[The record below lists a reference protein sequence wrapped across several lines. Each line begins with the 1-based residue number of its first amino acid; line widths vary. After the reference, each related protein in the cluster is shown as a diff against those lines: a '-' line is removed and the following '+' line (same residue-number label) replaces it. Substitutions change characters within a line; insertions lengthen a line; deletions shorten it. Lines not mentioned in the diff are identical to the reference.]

1 MRNNRQYQK
10 HHSNY
15 NDYNRNNNYSNNY
28 SNNYYNNNYYENDYN
43 NKNYRNNNYY
53 DNRNNYGYNHSN
65 SNYNNSYKNNNYG
78 GQNKGYN
85 NYNSNNRGNYNKGT
99 TQLKEVEITDKKEL
113 KKFDKSEIDD
123 YVKKINE
130 SIDPSELK
138 AFCQK
143 DEETIKLSEK
153 ECPINNNLMLIDI
166 SIGIKGPEEELAY
179 LRHPD
184 YISIIRR
191 GNTLMEKYHYD
202 NRKADFIFE
211 KAFLIRKGMKKFIDL
226 PYNFYREKTEEE
238 LKEEEEERKN
248 AQKKE
253 KTEEDEEEEE
263 KPIDKYTLNFDL
275 NEEQVSSLKYIFYP
289 VLQALEND
297 FYIEIIKLMKANG
310 ENAQISYIKSLD
322 YWVIA
327 SKNVCLLAK
336 NRSDLSDY
344 SPYTTIKSTGEKVPT
359 RYSFAH
365 KIGQCWF
372 DILNNFNDAEIKKI
386 KEYLDGKTFVGE
398 YVGNQYHQHLIRYM
412 KHTILFFGIVINDS
426 CDSSIPI
433 IEAFEKFK
441 EFKLDVVPYEY
452 IGIAESFDELCD
464 KLKKLYVKIAESSII
479 DEEEGSVVYLSRTYA
494 STFDSDKE
502 YRKEDKILSLF
513 KLKTWEYRVYRKLRE
528 KIKNNLLDQ
537 NFYSDSRRKI
547 SQFFEELRTML
558 QGFNLPM
565 PFQFY
570 YKVAETAFDF
580 ANYYKDK
587 FKNDNNKDGELDLHG
602 SYIDFIETIHS
613 IVDDTVNLKS
623 RIISQNNIMTY
634 DYLIRNALNQRKI
647 VEIIIFAPPCYLSQ
661 QFLKEMS
668 LKFQIEIL
676 NSFIDESNYAN
687 IDKDIIIYH
696 INMHNFRNVNKL
708 GENKYIF
715 AFGLNKEEI
724 EKSEKNLV
732 DNMSNP
738 LFISYNKNKSLL
750 PFIKVGDKE
759 KDRKE
764 LFKYFEGESDKYISN
779 LKTNFHE
786 QIKII
791 DKFQEDKI
799 PEYIKE
805 IGDTI
810 NSIKEKIKN
819 LNINEENIQKETFY
833 VNTTN
838 LLDGISDK
846 NEKNTI
852 KHSKYYNSDIIELYE
867 EHINPYEELKEN
879 FMSELEM
886 RIRKEKENMDLRT
899 ETGNNIKRVIIL
911 IPMTIPG
918 NGKTFFIKQLKE
930 IIEKYDINFYSIG
943 SDLIR
948 REIMDNIMRKNKRI
962 TEKEAFE
969 RSGKPANF
977 KFEEELVNTF
987 EKIYKSDKIKD
998 SIIYIDKNHPP
1009 NAINRSTEPIR
1020 KYLQGQIKSSFKLD
1034 LQFVALIPDC
1044 INEFRFGNNLNS
1056 FIPFS
1061 LSYLIECYLRV
1072 KHRDDH
1078 PTLNGD
1084 TKNLI
1089 NIFGIFIS
1097 NFINVSL
1104 KENNII
1110 LLQKLNRTIKLP
1122 FTDEIEEEALP
1133 EDLVDAARKFFE
1145 ELIKN
1150 KNNKEPTDLSRKFEE
1165 LINYYYPK
1173 GDEFYPTKN
1182 LVKSTSEPIIGNL
1195 YNINIKKE
1203 NLGKIKDFIYLG
1215 LEIKGEDNYKKIRGN
1230 ISSSL
1235 KKVKE
1240 KYELGKSG
1248 EINELIE
1255 SIENFKNCN
1264 LPKDWKYPHRAHK
1277 NLWHCTILYK
1287 GKTKYNEIKNL
1298 DEYKQ
1303 FIEGEKVNIKLI
1315 GIAYVPN
1322 SAIVMIIKMDD
1333 KIKIQNEYPHITGFI
1348 KDFAPKYSN
1357 NIMKGIMKNKD
1368 INKSYELLMDG
1379 KELNEKENLFCDK
1392 IEIEGETYNAYV
1404 KFLEESVELSS
1415 CMHAF
1420 EK

>member
-1 MRNNRQYQK
+1 MRRNNYQHK
-10 HHSNY
+10 NYY
-15 NDYNRNNNYSNNY
+15 NDNYREDRY
-28 SNNYYNNNYYENDYN
+28 SDNNNYYNNRGHYN
-43 NKNYRNNNYY
+43 NNYNDNYRNYPNNRS
-53 DNRNNYGYNHSN
+53 NAN
-65 SNYNNSYKNNNYG
+65 SNYNYSNRDNRYNNQY
-78 GQNKGYN
+78 NKN
-85 NYNSNNRGNYNKGT
+85 NYNRNYPQY
-99 TQLKEVEITDKKEL
+99 TQYKKVEAVEIDAKKE
-113 KKFDKSEIDD
+113 KKKYDKNEIED

-130 SIDPSELK
+130 TIEPSKLK
-138 AFCQK
+138 DVCLEDK
-143 DEETIKLSEK
+143 ETIKVSEN
-153 ECPINNNLMLIDI
+153 ECAINPDLMIVDI
-166 SIGIKGPEEELAY
+166 SLAIKGPEEELAY
-179 LRHPD
+179 LKHPN

-191 GNTLMEKYHYD
+191 GNTLLEQYRWDDYKEKYILLNSY
-202 NRKADFIFE
+202 
-211 KAFLIRKGMKKFIDL
+211 LIRKGMKKFIDL

-238 LKEEEEERKN
+238 LKEESEKN
-248 AQKKE
+248 EADKKE
-253 KTEEDEEEEE
+253 DKEGEEEET
-263 KPIDKYTLNFDL
+263 KTIDKYTLNFDL
-275 NEEQVSSLKYIFYP
+275 NEEQVSTLKYIFYP

-297 FYIEIIKLMKANG
+297 YYIEIIKLMKANG
-310 ENAQISYIKSLD
+310 ENAQISYIKRFG

-327 SKNVCLLAK
+327 SKNVCLLARNRKELSEYKPYIISK
-336 NRSDLSDY
+336 N
-344 SPYTTIKSTGEKVPT
+344 THEKVPT

-365 KIGQCWF
+365 IIGQCWF
-372 DILNNFNDAEIKKI
+372 DILDNFTNEEVNKI

-426 CDSSIPI
+426 SESSIPI
-433 IEAFEKFK
+433 ITAFEKFK

-452 IGIAESFDELCD
+452 IGIAESFDELCE

-494 STFDSDKE
+494 TSFNSDKK
-502 YRKEDKILSLF
+502 YREEDQILTLF

-580 ANYYKDK
+580 ANFYKDK
-587 FKNDNNKDGELDLHG
+587 FKNENNKDGELDLHG
-602 SYIDFIETIHS
+602 SYIDFVETIHS

-634 DYLIRNALNQRKI
+634 DYLIRNALKQRKI
-647 VEIIIFAPPCYLSQ
+647 IEIIIFAPPCYLSQ
-661 QFLKEMS
+661 EFLKEIS

-676 NSFIDESNYAN
+676 NSFIDESSYAN

-715 AFGLNKEEI
+715 AFGMNSEEI
-724 EKSEKNLV
+724 EKSEKKLV
-732 DNMSNP
+732 ENMSNP

-759 KDRKE
+759 QERKE
-764 LFKYFEGESDKYISN
+764 LFKYYESESNKYISN
-779 LKTNFHE
+779 LKNNFPE
-786 QIKII
+786 QIKIF
-791 DKFQEDKI
+791 DKFQEEKI
-799 PEYIKE
+799 PEYLKEIMDIISKIKE
-805 IGDTI
+805 
-810 NSIKEKIKN
+810 NIKN

-838 LLDGISDK
+838 LLNNTPDK
-846 NEKNTI
+846 TEKNKI
-852 KHSKYYNSDIIELYE
+852 KRSKYYNSDIISLYE

-879 FMSELEM
+879 FMSELEI
-886 RIRKEKENMDLRT
+886 RIRKEKENAELRT
-899 ETGNNIKRVIIL
+899 ETGSNIKRIIIL

-930 IIEKYDINFYSIG
+930 IIEKYGIKFYSIG

-948 REIMDNIMRKNKRI
+948 RKIMDNIMRKNRNI
-962 TEKEAFE
+962 LEKEAFE
-969 RSGKPANF
+969 KSGKPANF
-977 KFEEELVNTF
+977 QFEKELVETFEE
-987 EKIYKSDKIKD
+987 IYKSDIKD

-1020 KYLQGQIKSSFKLD
+1020 KFLRNQIKSSFKLD

-1044 INEFRFGNNLNS
+1044 INEFRFGDNFNS

-1061 LSYLIECYLRV
+1061 LSYFIQCYLRV
-1072 KHRDDH
+1072 KHRNDH
-1078 PTLNGD
+1078 PTLNGN
-1084 TKNLI
+1084 TQNLI

-1110 LLQKLNRTIKLP
+1110 MLQKLNRAIKLP
-1122 FTDEIEEEALP
+1122 FTDEIEEEGLP

-1150 KNNKEPTDLSRKFEE
+1150 KNNKEPTELSRKFEN
-1165 LINYYYPK
+1165 LINSYYSK
-1173 GDEFYPTKN
+1173 AEDFYSTKN

-1195 YNINIKKE
+1195 YNIKIEKGK
-1203 NLGKIKDFIYLG
+1203 LGKIKDFVYLG
-1215 LEIKGEDNYKKIRGN
+1215 LLINGEENYIKIKQS

-1235 KKVKE
+1235 KIFKD
-1240 KYELGKSG
+1240 KYSLKSS
-1248 EINELIE
+1248 EINELIDC
-1255 SIENFKNCN
+1255 IENYKSTN
-1264 LPKDWKYPHRAHK
+1264 LPKEWRYPHKAHK
-1277 NLWHCTILYK
+1277 NLWHCTTLFK
-1287 GKTKYNEIKNL
+1287 GRDKYNDIAKT

-1303 FIEGEKVNIKLI
+1303 FIEGENVKIKLI
-1315 GIAYVPN
+1315 GVIYVP
-1322 SAIVMIIKMDD
+1322 SSDIVLIIKIDD
-1333 KIKIQNEYPHITGFI
+1333 KISIKNKYPHITGFV

-1357 NIMKGIMKNKD
+1357 NVMECVMKNKD
-1368 INKSYELLMDG
+1368 INKFYQILMDG
-1379 KELNEKENLFCDK
+1379 KDKLNVNNSLFCEK
-1392 IEIEGETYNAYV
+1392 IHIENKSYNAYV
-1404 KFLEESVELSS
+1404 KFLDAPVDLSS
-1415 CMHAF
+1415 YMHAF

>member
-1 MRNNRQYQK
+1 MRRNNRQYQK
-10 HHSNY
+10 P
-15 NDYNRNNNYSNNY
+15 YS
-28 SNNYYNNNYYENDYN
+28 
-43 NKNYRNNNYY
+43 
-53 DNRNNYGYNHSN
+53 NNYGYNNRYSN
-65 SNYNNSYKNNNYG
+65 NNYYNDNYYHKDYYDNSYNNGHNRSNQNYDNSRRNNNYNNSYKS
-78 GQNKGYN
+78 N
-85 NYNSNNRGNYNKGT
+85 NYNRNAP
-99 TQLKEVEITDKKEL
+99 QFKEVEITDTKENEKK
-113 KKFDKSEIDD
+113 KYDKNEVEG
-123 YVKKINE
+123 YVKQINE
-130 SIDPSELK
+130 TIDPSELK
-138 AFCQK
+138 DFCLT
-143 DEETIKLSEK
+143 DEETIKVSEK
-153 ECPINNNLMLIDI
+153 ECAINSDLMLLDI
-166 SIGIKGPEEELAY
+166 SIAIKGPEEELAY
-179 LRHPD
+179 LKHPN

-191 GNTLMEKYHYD
+191 GNTLLEVYTFNKRINDYEYEKSL
-202 NRKADFIFE
+202 
-211 KAFLIRKGMKKFIDL
+211 LIRKGMKKFIDL

-238 LKEEEEERKN
+238 LKEEEEERKKEKEK
-248 AQKKE
+248 KKE
-253 KTEEDEEEEE
+253 KKEEKEEEEEEKEEEKEEEEE

-275 NEEQVSSLKYIFYP
+275 NEEQVSTLKYIFYP
-289 VLQALEND
+289 VFQALEND

-310 ENAQISYIKSLD
+310 ENAQISYIKSYD

-336 NRSDLSDY
+336 NRSDLKEY
-344 SPYTTIKSTGEKVPT
+344 NPYILDKKTKEKIPT

-365 KIGQCWF
+365 IIGQCWF
-372 DILNNFNDAEIKKI
+372 DILDNFTKDEIKKI

-412 KHTILFFGIVINDS
+412 KHTILFFGIVVNDS

-433 IEAFEKFK
+433 IQAFEKFK

-452 IGIAESFDELCD
+452 IGIAESFDELCV

-494 STFDSDKE
+494 SSFDSDKE
-502 YRKEDKILSLF
+502 YRKDDKILTLF

-528 KIKNNLLDQ
+528 KIKNNLLDK

-580 ANYYKDK
+580 ANYYKDM
-587 FKNDNNKDGELDLHG
+587 FKNENNPDGELDLHG

-647 VEIIIFAPPCYLSQ
+647 IEIIIFAPPCYLSQ
-661 QFLKEMS
+661 KFLKDMS
-668 LKFQIEIL
+668 IKYQIEIL
-676 NSFIDESNYAN
+676 NSFIDENNYAN
-687 IDKDIIIYH
+687 IDKDIVIYH
-696 INMHNFRNVNKL
+696 INMHNFRNINRL
-708 GENKYIF
+708 TQNKYIYV
-715 AFGLNKEEI
+715 FGLNPEEI

-732 DNMSNP
+732 ENMSNP
-738 LFISYNKNKSLL
+738 SFISYNKNKSLL

-759 KDRKE
+759 KERKE
-764 LFKYFEGESDKYISN
+764 LFKYFESESNKYISN
-779 LKTNFHE
+779 LKNNFPE
-786 QIKII
+786 QIKIY
-791 DKFQEDKI
+791 DKFEEEKI
-799 PEYIKE
+799 PDYLKE
-805 IGDTI
+805 IDDMI
-810 NSIKEKIKN
+810 NKIKEKIKT
-819 LNINEENIQKETFY
+819 LNINEDIIQKETFY

-838 LLDGISDK
+838 LLDAVPDK
-846 NEKNTI
+846 TEEKKI
-852 KHSKYYNSDIIELYE
+852 KHSKYYNSDIISLYE
-867 EHINPYEELKEN
+867 EHINPYEELKED
-879 FMSELEM
+879 FMKELEI
-886 RIRKEKENMDLRT
+886 RIKKEKENMDLRT
-899 ETGNNIKRVIIL
+899 ETGINIKRIIIL

-930 IIEKYDINFYSIG
+930 IIEKYGISFYSIG

-948 REIMDNIMRKNKRI
+948 RQVMDNLMRKKHLS
-962 TEKEAFE
+962 EKQAFE
-969 RSGKPANF
+969 QSGKTANF

-987 EKIYKSDKIKD
+987 DKIYNSDKIQN

-1020 KYLQGQIKSSFKLD
+1020 KYLKNSIKRAFKLD

-1044 INEFRFGNNLNS
+1044 INDFRFGDNLNS

-1061 LSYLIECYLRV
+1061 LSYLIQCYLRV
-1072 KHRDDH
+1072 KHRNDH

-1110 LLQKLNRTIKLP
+1110 MLQKLNRAIKLP
-1122 FTDEIEEEALP
+1122 FTDEIEDEGLP

-1145 ELIKN
+1145 ELIIN
-1150 KNNKEPTDLSRKFEE
+1150 KNNKEPTELSRKFEKM
-1165 LINYYYPK
+1165 INDYYHSEN
-1173 GDEFYPTKN
+1173 DFYSTKN

-1203 NLGKIKDFIYLG
+1203 KLGKIKDFVYLG
-1215 LEIKGEDNYKKIRGN
+1215 LLIKGEENYIKIKQN

-1235 KKVKE
+1235 KNIKDKFD
-1240 KYELGKSG
+1240 LGKSE
-1248 EINELIE
+1248 EINELINCLE
-1255 SIENFKNCN
+1255 KYKSCN
-1264 LPKDWKYPHRAHK
+1264 LPKDWKYPHKAHK
-1277 NLWHCTILYK
+1277 NLWHCTTLFK
-1287 GKTKYNEIKNL
+1287 GKAKYNEIAKTE
-1298 DEYKQ
+1298 EYNQ
-1303 FIEGEKVNIKLI
+1303 FIEGENVNIKLLGVI
-1315 GIAYVPN
+1315 YVPN
-1322 SAIVMIIKMDD
+1322 SSIVMIINVEK
-1333 KIKIQNEYPHITGFI
+1333 KISIKNKYPHITGFI
-1348 KDFAPKYSN
+1348 KDFKPKYSN
-1357 NIMKGIMKNKD
+1357 DIMECVMENKN
-1368 INKSYELLMDG
+1368 INKSYEILMDG
-1379 KELNEKENLFCDK
+1379 KSKLDGKDNLFCEK
-1392 IEIEGETYNAYV
+1392 IEIDKKSHLAYV
-1404 KFLEESVELSS
+1404 KFLEEPVDLTS

-1420 EK
+1420 ES

>member
-1 MRNNRQYQK
+1 MRNNRQYQNRY
-10 HHSNY
+10 SNY
-15 NDYNRNNNYSNNY
+15 HEHNRYNNYSG
-28 SNNYYNNNYYENDYN
+28 
-43 NKNYRNNNYY
+43 NNYY
-53 DNRNNYGYNHSN
+53 DNGYNNNNNYYHDNYGYNRSN
-65 SNYNNSYKNNNYG
+65 NNYNNSYRSNNNYNYG
-78 GQNKGYN
+78 GKNYGYNN
-85 NYNSNNRGNYNKGT
+85 NYNSNNKGYYNKGT
-99 TQLKEVEITDKKEL
+99 AQLKEVEVTDKKEI
-113 KKFDKSEIDD
+113 KKYDKNEIED
-123 YVKKINE
+123 YVKQINE
-130 SIDPSELK
+130 TIEPANLK
-138 AFCQK
+138 EFCLK
-143 DEETIKLSEK
+143 DKETIKLSEN
-153 ECPINNNLMLIDI
+153 ECGIDNNLMLIDI
-166 SIGIKGPEEELAY
+166 SIAIKGPEEELAY
-179 LRHPD
+179 LKHPN
-184 YISIIRR
+184 YISLIRR
-191 GNTLMEKYHYD
+191 GNTLLEEYYFNKQKNDYVLQ
-202 NRKADFIFE
+202 KSS
-211 KAFLIRKGMKKFIDL
+211 LIRKGMKKFIDL

-238 LKEEEEERKN
+238 LKEEEEEKK
-248 AQKKE
+248 AKKE
-253 KTEEDEEEEE
+253 KEKEKGKEEEEEEEE

-289 VLQALEND
+289 VFQALQND

-310 ENAQISYIKSLD
+310 ENAQISYIKSYN

-327 SKNVCLLAK
+327 SKNVCLLAR
-336 NRSDLSDY
+336 NRSDLEY
-344 SPYTTIKSTGEKVPT
+344 YQPFKYNKATKENIPT

-365 KIGQCWF
+365 IIGQCWF
-372 DILNNFNDAEIKKI
+372 DILENFNDAEIKKI
-386 KEYLDGKTFVGE
+386 KTYLDGKTFVGE

-433 IEAFEKFK
+433 LEAFEKFK

-452 IGIAESFDELCD
+452 IGIADSFDELCV

-494 STFDSDKE
+494 STFNSDKE
-502 YRKEDKILSLF
+502 YRKDDKILSLF

-580 ANYYKDK
+580 ANFYKDK
-587 FKNDNNKDGELDLHG
+587 FKNENNKDGELDLHG
-602 SYIDFIETIHS
+602 SYIDFVETIHS

-634 DYLIRNALNQRKI
+634 DYLIRNALKQRKI
-647 VEIIIFAPPCYLSQ
+647 IEIIIFAPPCYLSQ
-661 QFLKEMS
+661 EFLKEIS

-676 NSFIDESNYAN
+676 NSFIDESSYAN

-715 AFGLNKEEI
+715 AFGMNSEEI
-724 EKSEKNLV
+724 EKSEKKLV
-732 DNMSNP
+732 ENMSNP

-759 KDRKE
+759 QERKE
-764 LFKYFEGESDKYISN
+764 LFKYYESESNKYISN
-779 LKTNFHE
+779 LKNNFPE
-786 QIKII
+786 QIKIF
-791 DKFQEDKI
+791 DKFQEEKI
-799 PEYIKE
+799 PEYLKEIMDIISKIKE
-805 IGDTI
+805 
-810 NSIKEKIKN
+810 NIKN

-838 LLDGISDK
+838 LLNNTPDK
-846 NEKNTI
+846 TEKNKI
-852 KHSKYYNSDIIELYE
+852 KRSKYYNSDIISLYE

-879 FMSELEM
+879 FMSELEI
-886 RIRKEKENMDLRT
+886 RIRKEKENAELRT
-899 ETGNNIKRVIIL
+899 ETGSNIKRIIIL

-930 IIEKYDINFYSIG
+930 IIEKYGIKFYSIG

-948 REIMDNIMRKNKRI
+948 RKIMDNIMRKNRNI
-962 TEKEAFE
+962 SEKEAFE
-969 RSGKPANF
+969 KSGKPANF
-977 KFEEELVNTF
+977 QFEKELVETFEE
-987 EKIYKSDKIKD
+987 IYKSDIKD

-1020 KYLQGQIKSSFKLD
+1020 KFLRNQIKSSFKLD

-1044 INEFRFGNNLNS
+1044 INEFRFGDNFNS

-1061 LSYLIECYLRV
+1061 LSYFIQCYLRV
-1072 KHRDDH
+1072 KHRNDH
-1078 PTLNGD
+1078 PTLNGN
-1084 TKNLI
+1084 TQNLI

-1110 LLQKLNRTIKLP
+1110 MLQKLNRAIKLP
-1122 FTDEIEEEALP
+1122 FTDEIEEEGLP

-1150 KNNKEPTDLSRKFEE
+1150 KNNKEPTELSRKFEN
-1165 LINYYYPK
+1165 LINSYYSK
-1173 GDEFYPTKN
+1173 AEDFYSTKN

-1195 YNINIKKE
+1195 YNIKIEKE
-1203 NLGKIKDFIYLG
+1203 KLGKIKDFVYLG
-1215 LEIKGEDNYKKIRGN
+1215 LLINGEENYIKIKQS

-1235 KKVKE
+1235 KIFKD
-1240 KYELGKSG
+1240 KYSLKSS
-1248 EINELIE
+1248 EINELIDC
-1255 SIENFKNCN
+1255 IENYKSTN
-1264 LPKDWKYPHRAHK
+1264 LPKEWRYPHKAHK
-1277 NLWHCTILYK
+1277 NLWHCTTLFK
-1287 GKTKYNEIKNL
+1287 GRDKYNDIAKT

-1303 FIEGEKVNIKLI
+1303 FIEGENVKIKLI
-1315 GIAYVPN
+1315 GVIYVP
-1322 SAIVMIIKMDD
+1322 SSDIVLIIKIDD
-1333 KIKIQNEYPHITGFI
+1333 KISIKNKYPHITGFV

-1357 NIMKGIMKNKD
+1357 NVMECVMKNKD
-1368 INKSYELLMDG
+1368 INKSYQILMDG
-1379 KELNEKENLFCDK
+1379 KDKLNVNNSLFCEK
-1392 IEIEGETYNAYV
+1392 IHIENKSYNAYV
-1404 KFLEESVELSS
+1404 KFLDAPVDLSS
-1415 CMHAF
+1415 YMHAF

>member
-1 MRNNRQYQK
+1 MRR
-10 HHSNY
+10 NY
-15 NDYNRNNNYSNNY
+15 NQHQRNYNYSYYNDNRGHYNNNYHDNNYSNNY
-28 SNNYYNNNYYENDYN
+28 NNN
-43 NKNYRNNNYY
+43 
-53 DNRNNYGYNHSN
+53 NRNNYHDNYNRSN
-65 SNYNNSYKNNNYG
+65 ANHNNSYK
-78 GQNKGYN
+78 GYN
-85 NYNSNNRGNYNKGT
+85 NTNNRNTKYQRST
-99 TQLKEVEITDKKEL
+99 PQYKEVEVTPKQEK
-113 KKFDKSEIDD
+113 KKFDEKEIEE
-123 YVKKINE
+123 YVSKINE
-130 SIDPSELK
+130 TIDPSELK
-138 AFCQK
+138 DFCLK
-143 DEETIKLSEK
+143 DKETIKLSEK
-153 ECPINNNLMLIDI
+153 ECPINTNLMLVDI
-166 SIGIKGPEEELAY
+166 SIAIKGPEEELAY
-179 LRHPD
+179 LRHPN

-191 GNTLMEKYHYD
+191 GNTLLEIYHEKERSYHRNKNYNYNYQED
-202 NRKADFIFE
+202 NEIEYVLDNSL
-211 KAFLIRKGMKKFIDL
+211 LIRKGMKKFIDL

-238 LKEEEEERKN
+238 LKEEEENRDKN
-248 AQKKE
+248 KKGKKKE
-253 KTEEDEEEEE
+253 GEEEEEEE
-263 KPIDKYTLNFDL
+263 KPIEKYTLNFDL

-289 VLQALEND
+289 VLQALQND
-297 FYIEIIKLMKANG
+297 YYIEIIKLMKANG
-310 ENAQISYIKSLD
+310 ENAQISYIKSYN

-336 NRSDLSDY
+336 NRSDLKDY
-344 SPYTTIKSTGEKVPT
+344 NPYIIDKKTKEKIPT

-365 KIGQCWF
+365 IIGQCWF
-372 DILNNFNDAEIKKI
+372 DILDNFTNEEVNKI
-386 KEYLDGKTFVGE
+386 KDYLDGKTFVGE

-412 KHTILFFGIVINDS
+412 KHTILFFGIVVNDS

-433 IEAFEKFK
+433 IQAFDKFK

-452 IGIAESFDELCD
+452 IGIADSFDELCV

-494 STFDSDKE
+494 STFDSNKE
-502 YRKEDKILSLF
+502 YRTDDKILSLF

-528 KIKNNLLDQ
+528 KIKNNLLDE
-537 NFYSDSRRKI
+537 NFYADSRRKI

-558 QGFNLPM
+558 AGFNLPM

-580 ANYYKDK
+580 ANYYKNK

-634 DYLIRNALNQRKI
+634 DYLIRNALKQRKI
-647 VEIIIFAPPCYLSQ
+647 IEIIIFAPPCYLSQ
-661 QFLKEMS
+661 KFLKEIS
-668 LKFQIEIL
+668 LKFKIEIL
-676 NSFIDESNYAN
+676 NSFINENNYAN
-687 IDKDIIIYH
+687 IDQDIVIYH

-708 GENKYIF
+708 PENKYIF

-759 KDRKE
+759 KERKE
-764 LFKYFEGESDKYISN
+764 LFKYYESESNKYIDN
-779 LKTNFHE
+779 LKSNFPE

-791 DKFQEDKI
+791 DKYEEDKI
-799 PEYIKE
+799 EEYLKE
-805 IGDTI
+805 IDDII
-810 NSIKEKIKN
+810 NKIKEKIKT

-838 LLDGISDK
+838 LLESPSDK
-846 NEKNTI
+846 TAKNEN
-852 KHSKYYNSDIIELYE
+852 KHSKYYNSDIISLYE
-867 EHINPYEELKEN
+867 EHINPYEELKEE
-879 FMSELEM
+879 FMDELET
-886 RIRKEKENMDLRT
+886 RIRKEKENMELRT
-899 ETGNNIKRVIIL
+899 ETGYNIKRVIIL

-930 IIEKYDINFYSIG
+930 IIEKYGISFYSIG

-948 REIMDNIMRKNKRI
+948 REIMDNIMRKNRRI
-962 TEKEAFE
+962 SEKEAFE
-969 RSGKPANF
+969 RSGKPASF

-987 EKIYKSDKIKD
+987 DEIYNNDKIKN

-1020 KYLQGQIKSSFKLD
+1020 KYLKNSIKRAFKLD

-1044 INEFRFGNNLNS
+1044 INEFRFGNNFNS

-1061 LSYLIECYLRV
+1061 LSYLIQCYLRV
-1072 KHRDDH
+1072 RHRNDH
-1078 PTLNGD
+1078 PTLNGN
-1084 TKNLI
+1084 TPNLI

-1110 LLQKLNRTIKLP
+1110 MLQKLNRAIKLP
-1122 FTDEIEEEALP
+1122 FTDEIEEEGLP

-1145 ELIKN
+1145 ELIRN
-1150 KNNKEPTDLSRKFEE
+1150 KNNKEPTTLSKQFER
-1165 LINYYYPK
+1165 LINEYYPK
-1173 GDEFYPTKN
+1173 AEDFYSTKN

-1203 NLGKIKDFIYLG
+1203 QLGKIKDFVYLG
-1215 LEIKGEDNYKKIRGN
+1215 LEIKGEDNYTKIKEN

-1235 KKVKE
+1235 KYIKDKYDLE
-1240 KYELGKSG
+1240 KSE
-1248 EINELIE
+1248 EINELI
-1255 SIENFKNCN
+1255 NCLEQLKSSK
-1264 LPKDWKYPHRAHK
+1264 LPKDWKYPHKAHK
-1277 NLWHCTILYK
+1277 NLWHCTTLFK
-1287 GKTKYNEIKNL
+1287 GKTKYNEIANT

-1303 FIEGEKVNIKLI
+1303 FIEGENVNIKLI
-1315 GIAYVPN
+1315 GVVYVPN
-1322 SAIVMIIKMDD
+1322 CSIVMIIKLDN
-1333 KIKIQNEYPHITGFI
+1333 KISIKNKYPHITGFI
-1348 KDFAPKYSN
+1348 KDFPPKYSN
-1357 NIMKGIMKNKD
+1357 NIMECIMDNKT
-1368 INKSYELLMDG
+1368 INKSYEILLEG
-1379 KELNEKENLFCDK
+1379 KSKLDEKEISFCEK
-1392 IEIEGETYNAYV
+1392 IEIDKKYHMAYV
-1404 KFLEESVELSS
+1404 KFLEESVDLTS